1 VEIWFSILSRQG
13 INGASFASP
22 YQIRQAIDKFVAAR
36 NQNAAPFEWTKRTV
50 SPVNP
55 KHRYADLCN

>member
-1 VEIWFSILSRQG
+1 V
-13 INGASFASP
+13 INGASFTSP
-22 YQIRQAIDKFVAAR
+22 YQIRQAIDKFVAAH

-55 KHRYADLCN
+55 KHYYADLCN